1 VCRFTRSQHPPSLLT
16 GRARVCKL
24 EAPMSNLR
32 ALGGDVE
39 RALESVNVPSY
50 VIDPTGIIRWFNPAA
65 KRLVGDVRG
74 RQFTSVV
81 SPEEK
86 RRAREVFASKIAG
99 TVEVTDTEVILLGA
113 DGEPVTVELSSVALH
128 RGERVIGVF
137 GQIADEHDHEPVRAH
152 PALTPRQ
159 TEVLKLL
166 DRGRST
172 NQIAAELHLSKET
185 VRNHIRH
192 LMRTL
197 GVHSRLEAVAI
208 ARHEHLVGVK

>member
-1 VCRFTRSQHPPSLLT
+1 MDADL
-16 GRARVCKL
+16 
-24 EAPMSNLR
+24 
-32 ALGGDVE
+32 E
-39 RALESVNVPSY
+39 RALESVSVPSY
-50 VIDPTGIIRWFNPAA
+50 VIDPTGIIRWVNPAA

-81 SPEEK
+81 APEEK
-86 RRAREVFASKIAG
+86 RRAREVFAKKIAG
-99 TVEVTDTEVILLGA
+99 TEETTDAEVVLLGA
-113 DGEPVTVELSSVALH
+113 GGNPVSVEISSVALH

-137 GQIADEHDHEPVRAH
+137 GQISDEHDHEPVRAH

-172 NQIAAELHLSKET
+172 DQIADELHLSKET

-192 LMRTL
+192 LMRSL
-197 GVHSRLEAVAI
+197 GVHSRLEAVAL
-208 ARHEHLVGVK
+208 ARHEHLAGIN

>member
-1 VCRFTRSQHPPSLLT
+1 MDADL
-16 GRARVCKL
+16 
-24 EAPMSNLR
+24 
-32 ALGGDVE
+32 E

-50 VIDPTGIIRWFNPAA
+50 VIDATGIIRWVNPAA

-86 RRAREVFASKIAG
+86 RRAREVFARKIAG
-99 TVEVTDTEVILLGA
+99 SVETTDTEVVLLGA
-113 DGEPVTVELSSVALH
+113 RGDPVSVEISSVALH
-128 RGERVIGVF
+128 RGDRVIGVF
-137 GQIADEHDHEPVRAH
+137 GQIADEHDGEPVRAH

-172 NQIAAELHLSKET
+172 NQIAEELHLSKET

-197 GVHSRLEAVAI
+197 GVHSRLEAVAM
-208 ARHEHLVGVK
+208 ARHDHLVGVK